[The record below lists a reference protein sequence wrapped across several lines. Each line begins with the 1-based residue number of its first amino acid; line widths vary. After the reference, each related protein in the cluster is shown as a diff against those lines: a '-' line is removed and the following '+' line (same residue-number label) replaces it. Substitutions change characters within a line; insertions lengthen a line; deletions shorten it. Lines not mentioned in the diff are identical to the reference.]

1 MRAVRHTPDAAVLG
15 ASPGAPVRAVRHTLA
30 AAVVLGAPSGAPV
43 RAVRHTLAAALALA
57 VTLVALLAPAA
68 ARAQADNG
76 PGPISARAGI
86 LVEPSSGTVLWKR
99 AAGRRR
105 AIASTTKL
113 MTALLVLERSK
124 LSDVVAAA
132 PYRGLAVESKINL
145 RPGERMTVADLM
157 RGLLVYSANDAA
169 VTLADHV
176 AGSRAAFVRLMN
188 RRARELGLTST
199 HYANPIG
206 LDDPA
211 NYSTAGDLVA
221 LTERLWRFPFFRR
234 TVRRE
239 TVTLKSGDHPRT
251 LANRNRLIARYGWVD
266 GVKTGHTL
274 QAGWVLVG
282 AGRRNGVQ
290 LFSAVLG
297 APGDDARDN
306 DTLALLRYGL
316 ARYHRVEVVR
326 RGELVA
332 QAVPIR
338 WRRGAELQLM
348 VGRTVRRVAARG
360 EGNPFTTRPISVP
373 DRVQGPI
380 RRGQRLGVLEIRAHG
395 RHVATVPLVAA
406 NAVPRADFG
415 QKTKEWFTHPLAL
428 LLAAAVLAGTVLLA
442 RRGRQ
447 GYRRRRRPRGEP
459 EAA

>member
-1 MRAVRHTPDAAVLG
+1 MSVAAL
-15 ASPGAPVRAVRHTLA
+15 RRTLA
-30 AAVVLGAPSGAPV
+30 AAAVLA
-43 RAVRHTLAAALALA
+43 
-57 VTLVALLAPAA
+57 ALLAPADA
-68 ARAQADNG
+68 HAQSST
-76 PGPISARAGI
+76 PGPISARTGI
-86 LVEPSSGTVLWKR
+86 VVEPTSRSVLWQR
-99 AAGRRR
+99 AADRRR
-105 AIASTTKL
+105 SIASTTKL
-113 MTALLVLERSK
+113 MTALLVLERSR

-132 PYRGLAVESKINL
+132 PYHALAVESKINL

-176 AGSRAAFVRLMN
+176 AGSRPAFVRLMN
-188 RRARELGLTST
+188 RRAHELGLDST
-199 HYANPIG
+199 HYANPVG

-211 NYSTAGDLVA
+211 NYSTARDLVT
-221 LTERLWRFPFFRR
+221 LTERLWHFSFFRR

-239 TVTLKSGDHPRT
+239 SVTLESGDRPRT
-251 LANRNRLIARYGWVD
+251 LANRNRLIGRYGWVD

-282 AGRRNGVQ
+282 AGRRRGVQ

-297 APGDDARDN
+297 AGTDDARDD
-306 DTLALLRYGL
+306 DTLALLRYGFTRL
-316 ARYHRVEVVR
+316 HMVEAVA

-332 QAVPIR
+332 AAVPIR

-348 VGRTVRRVAARG
+348 AGRTVRRVVART
-360 EGNPFTTRPISVP
+360 EGNPFTTRPLSVP
-373 DRVQGPI
+373 RQVQGPI
-380 RRGQRLGVLEIRAHG
+380 RRGQRLGRLEIRAHG
-395 RHVATVPLVAA
+395 KRVATVPLVAA
-406 NAVPRADFG
+406 NTVPRADLA
-415 QKTKEWFTHPLAL
+415 QKTKEWFTHPIAL
-428 LLAAAVLAGTVLLA
+428 LLAAAVLAGSVLLA